1 MEQILAIFNPW
12 WESAF
17 KAEGIR
23 REEYLDLLDRKQKTK
38 DIVFITGLRRV
49 GKTTLV
55 RQYVERLIDDGE
67 DPRKILYLSMDHPSL
82 VKESILDV
90 LDAYR
95 RSHDLRHNDRFTVL
109 IDEIHLR
116 AGFEQELKTV
126 YDLGHVKV
134 FATGSSSL
142 FMVERGSFLTG
153 RQTFIEV
160 FPFTFP
166 EYLDMMGLRVKRS
179 DAHLMVKRAEDYVR
193 MGGLPEYL
201 KTGDP
206 GYLTTLISSVLYK
219 DIATRRGVRNVQALR
234 ELLLIVTQSTG
245 SKLSPRRIGR
255 ILGVSHETVR
265 EHLSAFEEANLIHTL
280 RLKGKMS
287 ESMAAPKKV
296 YASDT
301 GIVHVLSPTVNLG
314 SLVENCVF
322 NTLRR
327 RVDDIAYGQAGGREV
342 DFVLPRA
349 CYEVKYSDKVSG
361 EDVSHLK
368 GVKTD
373 RRIVVTRNQAGKTDG
388 IEFIPL
394 WRFLMEEGQERQP
407 QRREATAAD
416 RP

>member
-12 WESAF
+12 WEGPF

-23 REEYLDLLDRKQKTK
+23 REEYLGLLDQKRKAKG
-38 DIVFITGLRRV
+38 IAFITGLRRV

-55 RQYVERLIDDGE
+55 RQYVERLIDRGE
-67 DPRKILYLSMDHPSL
+67 NPKRILYFSMDHPSL

-95 RSHDLRHNDRFTVL
+95 RVHGLRHDDRFTAF
-109 IDEIHLR
+109 IDEVHLR
-116 AGFEQELKTV
+116 EGFERELKTI
-126 YDLGHVKV
+126 YDLGYVKI

-153 RQTFIEV
+153 RQTFMEI

-166 EYLDMMGLRVKRS
+166 EYLDLMQLKVKRS
-179 DAHLMVKRAEDYVR
+179 DSHLMVKHAEDYVR

-201 KTGDP
+201 TTGDP

-245 SKLSPRRIGR
+245 SRLSPRKAGR

-280 RLKGKMS
+280 RLKGKVS
-287 ESMAAPKKV
+287 ESTAAPRKV

-301 GIVHVLSPTVNLG
+301 GIVHVLSPTINFG

-322 NTLRR
+322 NSLRR
-327 RVDDIAYGQAGGREV
+327 HGNDITYGHARGKEI
-342 DFVLPRA
+342 DFVLPDS
-349 CYEVKYSDKVSG
+349 CYEVKYTNKIRE
-361 EDVSHLK
+361 EDVSHLNDIA
-368 GVKTD
+368 VD
-373 RRIVVTRNQAGKTDG
+373 RRVTITRDQTGKIGG
-388 IEFIPL
+388 IELIPL
-394 WRFLMEEGQERQP
+394 WRFLMEE
-407 QRREATAAD
+407 
-416 RP
+416 

>member
-1 MEQILAIFNPW
+1 MEQIIAIFNPW
-12 WESAF
+12 WEGPF

-23 REEYLDLLDRKQKTK
+23 REEYLSLLDQKRKTK

-55 RQYVERLIDDGE
+55 RQYVERLIDGGE
-67 DPRKILYLSMDHPSL
+67 DPRRIIYFSMDHPGL

-95 RSHDLRHNDRFTVL
+95 RSHGLKHNDRFTAI
-109 IDEIHLR
+109 IDEVHLR
-116 AGFEQELKTV
+116 EGFEQELKTI

-153 RQTFIEV
+153 RQTFMEV

-166 EYLDMMGLRVKRS
+166 EYLDLMGLKVRSS
-179 DAHLMVKRAEDYVR
+179 DAHLMVKYAEDYAR
-193 MGGLPEYL
+193 TGGLPEYL

-245 SKLSPRRIGR
+245 SRLSPRRIGR

-265 EHLSAFEEANLIHTL
+265 EHLSSFEEANLIHTL
-280 RLKGKMS
+280 RLKGKVS

-322 NTLRR
+322 NALRR
-327 RVDDIAYGQAGGREV
+327 HASDIAYGQARGKEV
-342 DFVLPRA
+342 DFVLPGA
-349 CYEVKYSDKVSG
+349 CYEVKYSDKVSKD
-361 EDVSHLK
+361 DVGHL
-368 GVKTD
+368 GDV
-373 RRIVVTRNQAGKTDG
+373 RVNQRIVITRNQTGKIDG
-388 IEFIPL
+388 IELVPF
-394 WRFLMEEGQERQP
+394 WRFLMEE
-407 QRREATAAD
+407 RRE
-416 RP
+416 RPSHP

>member
-12 WESAF
+12 WDGPF
-17 KAEGIR
+17 KSEGIR
-23 REEYLDLLDRKQKTK
+23 RDEYLSLLDGKRKAK

-55 RQYVERLIDDGE
+55 RQYVEQLIDEGV
-67 DPRKILYLSMDHPSL
+67 DPKRILYFSMDHPGL

-95 RSHDLRHNDRFTVL
+95 RIHGLKHNDRFTAF

-116 AGFEQELKTV
+116 EGFERELKTI

-142 FMVERGSFLTG
+142 FMVESGSFLTG
-153 RQTFIEV
+153 RQTFMEV

-166 EYLDMMGLRVKRS
+166 EYLDLMKLKTKRS
-179 DAHLMVKRAEDYVR
+179 DSHLMVKHAENYVR

-201 KTGDP
+201 TTSDP

-245 SKLSPRRIGR
+245 SRLSPRRAGR

-265 EHLSAFEEANLIHTL
+265 EYLSAFEEANLIHTL
-280 RLKGKMS
+280 RLKGKVS

-301 GIVHVLSPTVNLG
+301 GVVHVLSPTINFG

-322 NTLRR
+322 NSLRR
-327 RVDDIAYGQAGGREV
+327 RANDITYGHARGKEI
-342 DFVLPRA
+342 DFMLSDS
-349 CYEVKYSDKVSG
+349 CYEVKYTDKVTE

-368 GVKTD
+368 NIGVA
-373 RRIVVTRNQAGKTDG
+373 RRVTITRNQKGKIG
-388 IEFIPL
+388 EIELVPL
-394 WRFLMEEGQERQP
+394 WRFLMEE
-407 QRREATAAD
+407 
-416 RP
+416 

>member
-12 WESAF
+12 WEGPF
-17 KAEGIR
+17 KAEGVR
-23 REEYLDLLDRKQKTK
+23 REEYLSLLDQKRKTK

-55 RQYVERLIDDGE
+55 RQYIERLIDGGE
-67 DPRKILYLSMDHPSL
+67 GPRRILYFSMDHPSL

-95 RSHDLRHNDRFTVL
+95 RFHSLKHNDRFTAI

-153 RQTFIEV
+153 RQTFMEV

-166 EYLDMMGLRVKRS
+166 EYLSMKELKVRSS
-179 DAHLMVKRAEDYVR
+179 DAHLMVKYAEDYAR
-193 MGGLPEYL
+193 AGGLPEYL

-234 ELLLIVTQSTG
+234 ELLLVVTQSTG
-245 SKLSPRRIGR
+245 SRLSPRRIGR

-265 EHLSAFEEANLIHTL
+265 EHLSSFEEANLIHTL
-280 RLKGKMS
+280 RLKGKVS

-322 NTLRR
+322 NALRR
-327 RVDDIAYGQAGGREV
+327 CANDITYGQARGKEV
-342 DFVLPRA
+342 DFVLPGA
-349 CYEVKYSDKVSG
+349 CYEVKYSDKVSRDDVIHL
-361 EDVSHLK
+361 EDLRA
-368 GVKTD
+368 D
-373 RRIVVTRNQAGKTDG
+373 RRVVVTRNQTGKIGG
-388 IEFIPL
+388 IDLVPF
-394 WRFLMEEGQERQP
+394 WRFLMEE
-407 QRREATAAD
+407 RRESQSHPKQVAD
-416 RP
+416 R

>member
-12 WESAF
+12 WEGSF

-23 REEYLDLLDRKQKTK
+23 REEYLSLLDQKRKTK

-55 RQYVERLIDDGE
+55 RQYVERLIDGGE
-67 DPRKILYLSMDHPSL
+67 DPRRIIYFSMDHPGL

-95 RSHDLRHNDRFTVL
+95 RSHGLKHNDRFTAI
-109 IDEIHLR
+109 IDEVHLR
-116 AGFEQELKTV
+116 EGFEQELKTI

-142 FMVERGSFLTG
+142 FMVERGPFLTG
-153 RQTFIEV
+153 RQTFMEV

-166 EYLDMMGLRVKRS
+166 EYLDLMGLKVRS
-179 DAHLMVKRAEDYVR
+179 SNAHLMVKYAEDYAR
-193 MGGLPEYL
+193 TGGLPEYL

-245 SKLSPRRIGR
+245 SRLSPRRIGR

-280 RLKGKMS
+280 RLKGKVS

-322 NTLRR
+322 NALRR
-327 RVDDIAYGQAGGREV
+327 HASDIAYGQARGKEV
-342 DFVLPRA
+342 DFVLPGA
-349 CYEVKYSDKVSG
+349 CYEVKYSDKVSKD
-361 EDVSHLK
+361 DVGHL
-368 GVKTD
+368 GD
-373 RRIVVTRNQAGKTDG
+373 MRANQRIVITRNQSGKIDG
-388 IEFIPL
+388 IELVPF
-394 WRFLMEEGQERQP
+394 WRFLMEEIRERP
-407 QRREATAAD
+407 SH
-416 RP
+416 P

>member
-12 WESAF
+12 WEGSF

-23 REEYLDLLDRKQKTK
+23 RGEYLSLLDQKRKTK

-55 RQYVERLIDDGE
+55 RQYVERLIDGGE
-67 DPRKILYLSMDHPSL
+67 DPRRIIYFSMDHPGL

-95 RSHDLRHNDRFTVL
+95 RSHGLKHNDRFTAI
-109 IDEIHLR
+109 IDEVHLR
-116 AGFEQELKTV
+116 EGFEQELKTI

-142 FMVERGSFLTG
+142 FMVERGPFLTG
-153 RQTFIEV
+153 RQTFMEV

-166 EYLDMMGLRVKRS
+166 EYLDLMGLKVRSS
-179 DAHLMVKRAEDYVR
+179 DAHLMVKYAEDYAR
-193 MGGLPEYL
+193 TGGLPEYL

-245 SKLSPRRIGR
+245 SRLSPRRIGR

-280 RLKGKMS
+280 RLKGKVS

-322 NTLRR
+322 NALRR
-327 RVDDIAYGQAGGREV
+327 HASDIAYGQARGKEV
-342 DFVLPRA
+342 DFVLPGA
-349 CYEVKYSDKVSG
+349 CYEVKYSDKVSKD
-361 EDVSHLK
+361 DVGHL
-368 GVKTD
+368 GD
-373 RRIVVTRNQAGKTDG
+373 MRASQRIVITRNQSGKIDG
-388 IEFIPL
+388 IELVPF
-394 WRFLMEEGQERQP
+394 WRFLMEEIRERP
-407 QRREATAAD
+407 SH
-416 RP
+416 P

>member
-1 MEQILAIFNPW
+1 MEQVLALFNPW
-12 WESAF
+12 WEGPF
-17 KAEGIR
+17 EAEGIR
-23 REEYLDLLDRKQKTK
+23 REEYLGLLDQKRKTK

-67 DPRKILYLSMDHPSL
+67 DPRRILYFSMDHPSL

-95 RSHDLRHNDRFTVL
+95 RVHGLKHNDRFTAF

-116 AGFEQELKTV
+116 EGFERELKTV

-153 RQTFIEV
+153 RQTFMEV

-166 EYLDMMGLRVKRS
+166 EYLDLMQLKVKRS
-179 DAHLMVKRAEDYVR
+179 DSHLMVVYAEDYVR
-193 MGGLPEYL
+193 KGGLPEYL
-201 KTGDP
+201 TTSDP

-219 DIATRRGVRNVQALR
+219 DIATRKGVRNLQALR
-234 ELLLIVTQSTG
+234 ELLLIITQSTG

-265 EHLSAFEEANLIHTL
+265 EHLSSFEEANLIHTL
-280 RLKGKMS
+280 RLKGKVS

-301 GIVHVLSPTVNLG
+301 GVVHVLSPTISFG

-322 NTLRR
+322 NSLRR
-327 RVDDIAYGQAGGREV
+327 RGGDITYGHARGREI
-342 DFVLPRA
+342 DFVLLDS
-349 CYEVKYSDKVSG
+349 CYEVKYTDKVRE

-368 GVKTD
+368 DIAVD
-373 RRIVVTRNQAGKTDG
+373 RKIIVTRDQTGKIGG
-388 IEFIPL
+388 IELVPL
-394 WRFLMEEGQERQP
+394 WRFLMEE
-407 QRREATAAD
+407 
-416 RP
+416 

>member
-1 MEQILAIFNPW
+1 MEQVLALFNPW
-12 WESAF
+12 WEGAF
-17 KAEGIR
+17 KAEGIC
-23 REEYLDLLDRKQKTK
+23 REEYLGLFDQKRKTK

-49 GKTTLV
+49 GKTSLV
-55 RQYVERLIDDGE
+55 RQYVERLISSGE
-67 DPRKILYLSMDHPSL
+67 NPSRILYFSMDHPSL

-95 RSHDLRHNDRFTVL
+95 RIHGLKHSDRFIAL

-116 AGFEQELKTV
+116 EGFERELKTI

-142 FMVERGSFLTG
+142 FMVESGSFLTG
-153 RQTFIEV
+153 RQTFMEV

-166 EYLDMMGLRVKRS
+166 DYLDLMQLKVKRS
-179 DAHLMVKRAEDYVR
+179 DSHLMVRHAEDYVR
-193 MGGLPEYL
+193 TGGLPEYL
-201 KTGDP
+201 TTGDP

-219 DIATRRGVRNVQALR
+219 DIATRRAVRNVQALR

-245 SKLSPRRIGR
+245 SKLSPRRAGR

-265 EHLSAFEEANLIHTL
+265 EHLSAFEEANLIHTVRL
-280 RLKGKMS
+280 RGKVS

-301 GIVHVLSPTVNLG
+301 GIVHVLSPTINFG

-322 NTLRR
+322 NSLRR
-327 RVDDIAYGQAGGREV
+327 RSSDITYGHARGKEI
-342 DFVLPRA
+342 DFVLPDS
-349 CYEVKYSDKVSG
+349 CYEVKYMDKVRE

-368 GVKTD
+368 DIAVE
-373 RRIVVTRNQAGKTDG
+373 RRVAITRNQTGKMG
-388 IEFIPL
+388 EIELVPL
-394 WRFLMEEGQERQP
+394 WRFLMEE
-407 QRREATAAD
+407 
-416 RP
+416 

>member
-1 MEQILAIFNPW
+1 MEQILAIFNHW
-12 WESAF
+12 WEEPF

-23 REEYLDLLDRKQKTK
+23 RERYLDLLNRKQKTK

-55 RQYVERLIDDGE
+55 RQYVEQLIDDGE
-67 DPRKILYLSMDHPSL
+67 DPERILYFSMDHPGL

-95 RSHDLRHNDRFTVL
+95 RSHGLKHNDRFTAF

-116 AGFEQELKTV
+116 EGFEQELKTI

-153 RQTFIEV
+153 RQTFIEIL
-160 FPFTFP
+160 PFSFS
-166 EYLDMMGLRVKRS
+166 EYLDLMGLKVKRS
-179 DAHLMVKRAEDYVR
+179 DAHLMVKYAEDYVR
-193 MGGLPEYL
+193 TGGLPEYL

-219 DIATRRGVRNVQALR
+219 DIAARKGVRNVQALR
-234 ELLLIVTQSTG
+234 ELLLVVTQSTG

-255 ILGVSHETVR
+255 ILGISHETVR
-265 EHLSAFEEANLIHTL
+265 EHLSSFEEANLTHTL
-280 RLKGKMS
+280 RLKGKVS
-287 ESMAAPKKV
+287 ESMAAPRKV

-322 NTLRR
+322 NLLRGR
-327 RVDDIAYGQAGGREV
+327 HGDVAYGQARGREV
-342 DFVLPRA
+342 DFILRGA
-349 CYEVKYSDKVSG
+349 CYEVKYSDKVG
-361 EDVSHLK
+361 NEDVAHLRD
-368 GVKTD
+368 VRTD
-373 RRIVVTRNQAGKTDG
+373 RKTVITRNQTGKIDG
-388 IEFIPL
+388 IEFVPL
-394 WRFLMEEGQERQP
+394 WRFLMDDDQSGKRQ
-407 QRREATAAD
+407 R
-416 RP
+416 

>member
-1 MEQILAIFNPW
+1 MEKVLAIFNPW
-12 WESAF
+12 WEGPF

-23 REEYLDLLDRKQKTK
+23 REEYLDLLDQKRRTK
-38 DIVFITGLRRV
+38 DIVFITGIRRV
-49 GKTTLV
+49 GKTTLA
-55 RQYVERLIDDGE
+55 RQYVERLIDGGE
-67 DPRKILYLSMDHPSL
+67 DPRRILYFSMDHPGL

-95 RSHDLRHNDRFTVL
+95 RSHGLKHNDRFTAFV
-109 IDEIHLR
+109 DEIHLR
-116 AGFEQELKTV
+116 EGFEQELKTV
-126 YDLGHVKV
+126 YDLGHVKM

-166 EYLDMMGLRVKRS
+166 EYLDLMELKVKRS
-179 DAHLMVKRAEDYVR
+179 DTHLMIKYAEDYVR
-193 MGGLPEYL
+193 TGGLPEYL

-219 DIATRRGVRNVQALR
+219 DIATRRGVRNIQALR
-234 ELLLIVTQSTG
+234 ELLLIVIQSTG

-265 EHLSAFEEANLIHTL
+265 DYLSAFEEANLIHTV
-280 RLKGKMS
+280 RLKGKVS

-301 GIVHVLSPTVNLG
+301 GIVHVLSPTINLG

-322 NTLRR
+322 NDLRR
-327 RVDDIAYGQAGGREV
+327 RVSEIGYGQARRKEV
-342 DFVLPRA
+342 DFVLPGA
-349 CYEVKYSDKVSG
+349 CYEVKYTDKVIG
-361 EDVSHLK
+361 EEVSHLRDMSA
-368 GVKTD
+368 D
-373 RRIVVTRNQAGKTDG
+373 RRVVVTRNQAGEVDG
-388 IEFIPL
+388 IELVPL
-394 WRFLMEEGQERQP
+394 WRFLMEKGQERQP
-407 QRREATAAD
+407 QR
-416 RP
+416 

>member
-12 WESAF
+12 WEGPF

-23 REEYLDLLDRKQKTK
+23 REEYLSLLDQKRKTK

-55 RQYVERLIDDGE
+55 RQYVERLIDGGE
-67 DPRKILYLSMDHPSL
+67 DPRRIIYISMDHPGL

-95 RSHDLRHNDRFTVL
+95 RSHGLKHNDRFTAI
-109 IDEIHLR
+109 IDEVHLR
-116 AGFEQELKTV
+116 EGFEQELKTI

-153 RQTFIEV
+153 RQTFMEV
-160 FPFTFP
+160 FPFTFA
-166 EYLDMMGLRVKRS
+166 EYLDLMGLKVRSS
-179 DAHLMVKRAEDYVR
+179 DAHLMVKYAEDYAR
-193 MGGLPEYL
+193 TGGLPEYL

-245 SKLSPRRIGR
+245 SRLSPRRIGR

-265 EHLSAFEEANLIHTL
+265 EHLSSFEEANLIHTL
-280 RLKGKMS
+280 RLKGKVS

-314 SLVENCVF
+314 SLVENSVF
-322 NTLRR
+322 NALRR
-327 RVDDIAYGQAGGREV
+327 HASDIAYGQARGKEV
-342 DFVLPRA
+342 DFVLPGA
-349 CYEVKYSDKVSG
+349 CYEVKYSDKVSKD
-361 EDVSHLK
+361 DVGHL
-368 GVKTD
+368 GDVRVD
-373 RRIVVTRNQAGKTDG
+373 QRIVITRNQTGKIDG
-388 IEFIPL
+388 IELVPF
-394 WRFLMEEGQERQP
+394 WRFLMEE
-407 QRREATAAD
+407 RRE
-416 RP
+416 RPSHP

>member
-1 MEQILAIFNPW
+1 MEQVLAIFNPW
-12 WESAF
+12 WEGPF
-17 KAEGIR
+17 EAEGIR
-23 REEYLDLLDRKQKTK
+23 REEYLNLLDKKRKAK

-55 RQYVERLIDDGE
+55 RQYVERLIDGGE
-67 DPRKILYLSMDHPSL
+67 DPRRILYISMDHPSL

-95 RSHDLRHNDRFTVL
+95 RVHGLKHNDRFTAF

-116 AGFEQELKTV
+116 EGFERELKTV
-126 YDLGHVKV
+126 YDLGRVKV

-166 EYLDMMGLRVKRS
+166 EYLDLMHLKVKRS
-179 DAHLMVKRAEDYVR
+179 DSHLMVKHAEDYVR

-201 KTGDP
+201 TTGDP
-206 GYLTTLISSVLYK
+206 GYITTLISSVLYK
-219 DIATRRGVRNVQALR
+219 DIATRRSVRNVQALR

-245 SKLSPRRIGR
+245 SRLSPRRAGR

-265 EHLSAFEEANLIHTL
+265 EHLSAFEEANLIHPL
-280 RLKGKMS
+280 RLKGKVS
-287 ESMAAPKKV
+287 ESMAAPKKI

-301 GIVHVLSPTVNLG
+301 GVVHVLSPTINFG

-322 NTLRR
+322 NSLRR
-327 RVDDIAYGQAGGREV
+327 RESDITYGHARGKEI
-342 DFVLPRA
+342 DFVLPDS
-349 CYEVKYSDKVSG
+349 CYEVKYTDKVRE

-368 GVKTD
+368 DIAVE
-373 RRIVVTRNQAGKTDG
+373 RRIIVTRNQTGEIDG
-388 IEFIPL
+388 IQLIPL
-394 WRFLMEEGQERQP
+394 WRFLIEE
-407 QRREATAAD
+407 
-416 RP
+416 